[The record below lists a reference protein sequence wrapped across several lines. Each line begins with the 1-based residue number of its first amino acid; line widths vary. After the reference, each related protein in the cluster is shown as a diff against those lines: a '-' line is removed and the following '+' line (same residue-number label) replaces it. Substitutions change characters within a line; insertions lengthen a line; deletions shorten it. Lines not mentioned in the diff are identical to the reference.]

1 MSRALVIFLCLGMMT
16 AVAVFVFMSAHM
28 PSPPNKEVTQVGD
41 PNVGISGKSTHRVQ
55 AGSDRLNDR
64 KTRLGSVR
72 SNLGIGIVRSRL
84 LMNRGVIDGG
94 LGEYLRAEASKQK
107 SELSAYCGDLIFDV
121 NSTEGERRE
130 LATKILFAFKADPEL
145 VAEIATSSEVD
156 LKASA
161 LMINSLT
168 FSLLESSDVASLT
181 KVYGRLSP
189 GELRKGL
196 SVSVSLAFA
205 KNHGLDAAFGWID
218 SITEYNEKVES
229 LISLAK
235 LNSSAGDDWQN
246 ALEVKA
252 STVIARS
259 DQVARARFDS
269 ANKVLFE

>member
-1 MSRALVIFLCLGMMT
+1 MLVILLCSGMMA
-16 AVAVFVFMSAHM
+16 AVAVFVFLFALM
-28 PSPPNKEVTQVGD
+28 PSPPNKEVTEVGER
-41 PNVGISGKSTHRVQ
+41 NVGISGKSTNRVQ
-55 AGSDRLNDR
+55 AGSGSDRLNDR
-64 KTRLGSVR
+64 KTRLGNVR
-72 SNLGIGIVRSRL
+72 SNLDIGIVRSRL

-94 LGEYLRAEASKQK
+94 LGEYLRAEAAKQK
-107 SELSAYCGDLIFDV
+107 LELSVFCGDLIFDL

-130 LATKILFAFKADPEL
+130 LATKIFFAFKNDPEL

-168 FSLLESSDVASLT
+168 FSLLESSDVPSLT
-181 KVYGRLSP
+181 KVYDRLSP
-189 GELRKGL
+189 GELRRGL

-205 KNHGLDAAFGWID
+205 KSHGLDAAFSWID

-246 ALEVKA
+246 PLEVKA
-252 STVIARS
+252 SAVIARS